1 MSCPNSYRMSEN
13 CSMLDNNVSLDK
25 KNVFLA
31 LLSQSGL
38 DGKADYV
45 EELYSQF
52 LNVIANNNALYKIE
66 VQDYEPSSIFTT

>member
-1 MSCPNSYRMSEN
+1 
-13 CSMLDNNVSLDK
+13 MLDSNLGSDK
-25 KNVFLA
+25 NLFLA
-31 LLSQSGL
+31 LVSYSGL
-38 DGKADYV
+38 DDKADYV